1 MRLWGHPIH
10 PMLVHFPV
18 ALWTVATVAYIGD
31 AAGVKNAA
39 AVAQF
44 SDGVGLIT
52 AVLAMTAGLIEL
64 RSIGSRDEAMR
75 VAISHM
81 MAMATAW
88 ICFMSALVIPISAG
102 AGLDH
107 STAQL
112 IAVAAACLGF
122 LLMGIGGWLGGRLVY
137 EFGIGVAAREK

>member
-18 ALWTVATVAYIGD
+18 AFWTVAAVAYIAA
-31 AAGVKNAA
+31 AAGVEDAA
-39 AVAQF
+39 RVATL
-44 SDGVGLIT
+44 SNGAGLVIAT
-52 AVLAMTAGLIEL
+52 LAMIAGFMDL
-64 RSIGSRDEAMR
+64 RSIRGDAMR

-88 ICFMSALVIPISAG
+88 VCFMFTLVMTAG
-102 AGLDH
+102 AGLEH

-112 IAVAAACLGF
+112 AGAASSSVGF
-122 LLMGIGGWLGGRLVY
+122 LVMSIGGWLGGRLVY
-137 EFGIGVAAREK
+137 ELGIGVAAREK